1 MKKLIVI
8 LLSFLFV
15 GNAFCQEDEYSVAF
29 KKLMERTGMS
39 TSLSST
45 MKQMIPLMTK
55 DASGSQEQVQE
66 VVDVVV
72 VWVQEDVVPA
82 LEVIYRKHFSLE
94 DINKVLEFYDSE
106 IGRKFV
112 EKQSTLAIDV
122 MTLMQESKLQQSLID
137 RLSKIIPAQQQ

>member
-1 MKKLIVI
+1 MKKLIVV

-15 GNAFCQEDEYSVAF
+15 GSAFCQEDEYSVAF
-29 KKLMERTGMS
+29 KKLMERRGMS
-39 TSLSST
+39 TSLSSA

-112 EKQSTLAIDV
+112 EKQSTLVIDV

>member
-1 MKKLIVI
+1 MKKLIVV

-15 GNAFCQEDEYSVAF
+15 GSAFCQEDEYSVAF

-39 TSLSST
+39 TSLSSA
-45 MKQMIPLMTK
+45 MKQMISLMTK

-112 EKQSTLAIDV
+112 EKQSTLVIDV

>member
-1 MKKLIVI
+1 MKKLIVV

-15 GNAFCQEDEYSVAF
+15 GSAFCQEDEYSVAF

-39 TSLSST
+39 TSLSSA

>member
-1 MKKLIVI
+1 MKKLIVV

-15 GNAFCQEDEYSVAF
+15 GSAFCQEDEYSVAF

-39 TSLSST
+39 TSLSSA

-55 DASGSQEQVQE
+55 NASGSQEQVQE

-82 LEVIYRKHFSLE
+82 LEGIYRKHFSLE

-112 EKQSTLAIDV
+112 EKQSTLVIDV

>member
-1 MKKLIVI
+1 MKKLIVV

-15 GNAFCQEDEYSVAF
+15 GSAFCQEDEYSVAF

-39 TSLSST
+39 TSLSSA

-112 EKQSTLAIDV
+112 EKQSTLVIDV